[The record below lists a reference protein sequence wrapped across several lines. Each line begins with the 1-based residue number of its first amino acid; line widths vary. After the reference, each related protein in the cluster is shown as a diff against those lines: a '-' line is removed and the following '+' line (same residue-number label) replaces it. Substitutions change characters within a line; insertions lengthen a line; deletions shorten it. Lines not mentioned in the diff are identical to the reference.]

1 MLVDKL
7 GGIVDLV
14 VDHHE
19 EVLLGVVLSNILVR
33 ERLLGHFVCIFFF
46 LLFFWL
52 VASRL
57 IWGLF
62 WIASTGEDGMVC
74 ARLLLVEILV
84 WLAG

>member
-46 LLFFWL
+46 FFFFGL
-52 VASRL
+52 SRL
-57 IWGLF
+57 GLF
-62 WIASTGEDGMVC
+62 GVSFGS
-74 ARLLLVEILV
+74 LPLVKTEWFV
-84 WLAG
+84 RGFCS